1 MESERRLRG
10 KRDEL
15 APGMHEA
22 EIAENDENFPELLD
36 EWRCGWLITKNLVK
50 EELQSDAGAFEMIQ

>member
-15 APGMHEA
+15 APEMHEA
-22 EIAENDENFPELLD
+22 EIAENNENFSELLD

>member
-1 MESERRLRG
+1 
-10 KRDEL
+10 
-15 APGMHEA
+15 MHEA
-22 EIAENDENFPELLD
+22 EIAENDENLSELLD